1 LSALKAGRFYSVE
14 PLPDYHLVLE
24 DFSIGEE
31 EGEEARMGEELE
43 VEGERPL
50 KIHLKLSAS
59 DGREVPFTLRVIR
72 SGKMLQVL
80 QEKTPFKGSLKMTP
94 PGEGKR
100 EFFRIEI
107 TKPHR
112 LLSNPI
118 FVRRR
123 G

>member
-1 LSALKAGRFYSVE
+1 ME
-14 PLPDYHLVLE
+14 T
-24 DFSIGEE
+24 
-31 EGEEARMGEELE
+31 EGEG
-43 VEGERPL
+43 PL
-50 KIHLKLSAS
+50 LINLRVGAS

-80 QEKTPFKGSLKMTP
+80 QEKTPFKGSLKVNP
-94 PGEGKR
+94 PGEGRR

-123 G
+123 AKG